1 MVVGCT
7 SYERAMSAKL
17 SPCAHFILSGRFASP
32 DTPPTWPKSVKRQQV
47 SHAPGDH
54 VVGAGGVAAY
64 TEAAD
69 SLAIF
74 IEAEAAAE
82 DINSADTLADHW
94 ICFIER
100 LERRLIEAGA
110 DMTFIRL
117 VAYRQ
122 HQRAKVLARSAR
134 LSVTDDYDLLLD
146 AVMGRAPSGQ

>member
-1 MVVGCT
+1 
-7 SYERAMSAKL
+7 
-17 SPCAHFILSGRFASP
+17 
-32 DTPPTWPKSVKRQQV
+32 
-47 SHAPGDH
+47 

-134 LSVTDDYDLLLD
+134 LSVTDDYDLLLVHSLELEPL
-146 AVMGRAPSGQ
+146 ACSLARVVEPAARLAITPGNKSALCPACTSG